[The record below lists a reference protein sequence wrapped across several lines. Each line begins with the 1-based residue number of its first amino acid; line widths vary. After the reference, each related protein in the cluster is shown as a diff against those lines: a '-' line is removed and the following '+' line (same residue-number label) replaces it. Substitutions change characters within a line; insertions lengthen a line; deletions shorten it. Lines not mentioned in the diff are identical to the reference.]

1 VKLFSVVGTRPNFM
15 KLAPVA
21 RAFRAR
27 GHVEHMVVH
36 TGQHYDDD
44 MSGIFFS
51 DLGLS
56 SPEFRLGIGKD
67 SASAQTAA
75 VLERLTPLLVSEAPD
90 AVIVYGDVTS
100 TMAAAL
106 AASQLHIP
114 VVHVE
119 AGLRSRDR
127 SMPEEINRIITDHVA
142 ELLLAPSIDAVENLK
157 SEGIPETAIRF
168 VGNVMI
174 DTLVDALPQ
183 ARARQSAERQGL
195 KPGEYIVATL
205 HRPSNVDD
213 PRRLT
218 DLLSALVKLAED
230 RDVVFPVHPRTRHRF
245 AALGVDMPS
254 AKRFH
259 IVDPLGYME
268 MLSLVDTAA
277 LVITDSGGLQEETSF
292 LGVPCITVRPNT
304 ERPIT
309 IAQGTNRLVRGD
321 RGAILEAAYNAL
333 ALRPEGPPTIDRWD
347 GQAGERIAEAIAAFV
362 GMAPVTLTPAP
373 PSPSGRLE
381 VPAVRMPSTEGAR
394 EADAP
399 PASASPP
406 VSSIGVNRLRARKKR
421 S

>member
-27 GHVEHMVVH
+27 SHVEHMVVH

-56 SPEFRLGIGKD
+56 SPEFRLGIGKE
-67 SASAQTAA
+67 SSSAQIAA
-75 VLERLTPLLVSEAPD
+75 VLERLTPLLTNEAPD

-100 TMAAAL
+100 TMAAAI
-106 AASQLHIP
+106 AASQLQIP
-114 VVHVE
+114 VIHVE
-119 AGLRSRDR
+119 SGLRSRDR
-127 SMPEEINRIITDHVA
+127 SMPEEVNRIITDHIA
-142 ELLLAPSIDAVENLK
+142 ELLLAPSIDAVENLQA
-157 SEGIPETAIRF
+157 EGIPATAIRF

-183 ARARQSAERQGL
+183 ARARQSAERQGFR
-195 KPGEYIVATL
+195 PGEYVVATL

-213 PRRLT
+213 QRRLT
-218 DLLSALVKLAED
+218 DLLSVLVKLAED

-245 AALGVDMPS
+245 AALGVEMPS
-254 AKRFH
+254 SPRLH
-259 IVDPLGYME
+259 IVDPLGYLE

-321 RGAILEAAYNAL
+321 SGAILEAAYNAL
-333 ALRPEGPPTIDRWD
+333 ATRPAGPPTIDRWD
-347 GQAGERIAEAIAAFV
+347 GQAGERIAEAISAFV
-362 GMAPVTLTPAP
+362 GMAPSSALTAD
-373 PSPSGRLE
+373 PSPSGRLSF
-381 VPAVRMPSTEGAR
+381 PAVRLPETDSVR
-394 EADAP
+394 EADTQPIRPIP
-399 PASASPP
+399 PTA
-406 VSSIGVNRLRARKKR
+406 VNRLRARKKR
-421 S
+421 F

>member
-1 VKLFSVVGTRPNFM
+1 M

-56 SPEFRLGIGKD
+56 SPEFRLGIGRE
-67 SASAQTAA
+67 SSSAQIAA
-75 VLERLTPLLVSEAPD
+75 VLERLTPLLISEAPD

-106 AASQLHIP
+106 AASQLHVP
-114 VVHVE
+114 VAHVE
-119 AGLRSRDR
+119 AGLRSRDGT
-127 SMPEEINRIITDHVA
+127 MPEEINRIITDHVA
-142 ELLLAPSIDAVENLK
+142 ELLLAPSIDAVENLQA
-157 SEGIPETAIRF
+157 EGIHANAIRF

-174 DTLVDALPQ
+174 DTLVDALPE
-183 ARARQSAERQGL
+183 ARARQAAERHGL
-195 KPGEYIVATL
+195 TQGEYIVATL

-218 DLLSALVKLAED
+218 DLLSALVTLAEE

-245 AALGVDMPS
+245 AALGVEMPS
-254 AKRFH
+254 APRLR
-259 IVDPLGYME
+259 IVDPLGYLE

-321 RGAILEAAYNAL
+321 RGAVLEAAYTAL
-333 ALRPEGPPTIDRWD
+333 SLRRDGPPTIDRWD

-362 GMAPVTLTPAP
+362 GMAPSTATPSS
-373 PSPSGRLE
+373 PSPSGRMS
-381 VPAVRMPSTEGAR
+381 VPAVRLPATEAAHDASSAPTAPMPAIPLV
-394 EADAP
+394 P
-399 PASASPP
+399 PT
-406 VSSIGVNRLRARKKR
+406 GVNRLRARKKR